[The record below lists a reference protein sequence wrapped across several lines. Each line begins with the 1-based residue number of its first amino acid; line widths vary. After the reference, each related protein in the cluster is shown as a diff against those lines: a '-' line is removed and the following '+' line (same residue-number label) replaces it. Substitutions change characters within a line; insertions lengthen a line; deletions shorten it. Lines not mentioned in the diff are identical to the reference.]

1 MPSVCVGSLKQ
12 LYYKL
17 MLTIKKFLRYPQ
29 TEFYRVKFGNI
40 VKNKH
45 MEKKMIRY
53 VKGEYYHGKNAI
65 ARVLDRILA
74 FLGAFLA
81 AGIFMWASGV
91 GLIASG
97 AFALLFCVTCEAVMH
112 AVRKS
117 RMQKLAQEIFKKKGM
132 DIAMER
138 LVLSEGAYEK
148 ICNICADGGEY
159 KRVRGGIIFKE
170 DLYFIDLMHPLS
182 SFDAQCAAR
191 AVRLKNAA
199 RAERLTVITTAKYS
213 GEARDIL
220 IKNGGGFGEDVIK
233 RAVGGF
239 YPTEDEICKSLAEK
253 YDEQRMSIER
263 LKKGFTEKSKAKG
276 WALSALMLTAWG
288 LIFGKSALYYGA
300 AGICAALCA
309 YCIFSDRLGNLAQT
323 HK

>member
-1 MPSVCVGSLKQ
+1 MPPSVCEFVK
-12 LYYKL
+12 
-17 MLTIKKFLRYPQ
+17 TIILQISVDEKYFFIIAAARL
-29 TEFYRVKFGNI
+29 FGVKFGNI
-40 VKNKH
+40 VKNIH
-45 MEKKMIRY
+45 MEKKMMRY

-74 FLGAFLA
+74 FLGAFFA
-81 AGIFMWASGV
+81 VGIFMWASGV

-148 ICNICADGGEY
+148 ICSICADGGEY
-159 KRVRGGIIFKE
+159 RRVRGGIIFKE

-199 RAERLTVITTAKYS
+199 QAQKLTIITTAKHTD
-213 GEARDIL
+213 EARGII
-220 IKNGGGFGEDVIK
+220 IKNGGDFGEDVIK

-309 YCIFSDRLGNLAQT
+309 YCIFSDRLGKYTQMS
-323 HK
+323 K